1 MHPRAAELI
10 ETLRLQPHPE
20 GGYFGEVYRSASTV
34 TPDDGRDVRAAL
46 TTITYLL
53 VEGQI
58 SAWHRVRSDEVWHF
72 YEGEP
77 LALAWADADGADAVT
92 QVLGPVGTGR
102 GVVGTDRGVVGTDRG
117 VVGTDQRPVAV
128 VPAGCWQT
136 ARPLGAYTLVGCT
149 VAPGFEYE
157 DFELVAGGSVIGE
170 TLRLCLLESAHGSS

>member
-10 ETLRLQPHPE
+10 ETLGLQPHPE
-20 GGYFGEVYRSASTV
+20 GGYFAQVYRSASTV
-34 TPDDGRDVRAAL
+34 TPDDSRDVRAAL
-46 TTITYLL
+46 TAIYFLL

-77 LALAWADADGADAVT
+77 LALTWADADGTNTAT
-92 QVLGPVGTGR
+92 QLLGPVDTGR
-102 GVVGTDRGVVGTDRG
+102 GVA
-117 VVGTDQRPVAV
+117 GTDQRPVVV

-136 ARPLGAYTLVGCT
+136 ARLQKARPLGAYTLVGCS

-157 DFELVAGGSVIGE
+157 DFELVAAGSVIGE
-170 TLRLCLLESAHGSS
+170 TLRLCLLGSAHGS